1 VQYVSNLSIVV
12 VVVVVVVVQEVMIII
27 IIIILKPVVWEL
39 DNTRNGLRQS
49 QIIIMSP
56 VIIFSINDSLT
67 RIQMDEDSSILGC
80 ECHVMW

>member
-12 VVVVVVVVQEVMIII
+12 VVVVEVIII
-27 IIIILKPVVWEL
+27 IIGSKLIIWEL
-39 DNTRNGLRQS
+39 DNTRNGPRQS

-56 VIIFSINDSLT
+56 VIIFSINNSLT

-80 ECHVMW
+80 ECYVVNSY